1 MPKRPGVP
9 KKPGAMVV
17 LRLPLRA
24 RSRAV
29 GSVPPPMP
37 PLLALRRLADLPLVD
52 GGHAGGADEHAA
64 PAS

>member
-1 MPKRPGVP
+1 
-9 KKPGAMVV
+9 MVV